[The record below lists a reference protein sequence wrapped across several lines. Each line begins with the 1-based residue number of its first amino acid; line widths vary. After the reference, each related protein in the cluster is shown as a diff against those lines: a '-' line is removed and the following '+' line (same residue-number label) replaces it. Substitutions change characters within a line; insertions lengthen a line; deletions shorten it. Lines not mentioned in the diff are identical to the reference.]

1 MRPED
6 KEDDYIVL
14 DKVSGNHKKADVYS
28 IIKFVSKNSNDIKK
42 IESAVTEIDNALET
56 YKAIIENKVETFKK
70 DNPLLSEDEAYLC
83 EYKEKYDN
91 TKEIRAKA
99 YNIISEILK
108 IQCPHYT
115 FVDVDYTA
123 LVYDNFISLYER
135 ENYGF
140 LY

>member
-1 MRPED
+1 M
-6 KEDDYIVL
+6 
-14 DKVSGNHKKADVYS
+14 
-28 IIKFVSKNSNDIKK
+28 
-42 IESAVTEIDNALET
+42 
-56 YKAIIENKVETFKK
+56 
-70 DNPLLSEDEAYLC
+70 SEDEAYLC

-123 LVYDNFISLYER
+123 LVYDNL
-135 ENYGF
+135 F
-140 LY
+140 LL